1 MWTPLEFERCLASI
15 RVLVKKDRVIEGGHE
30 TDWTHWTWFG
40 FYGRHASFPPKSSCD
55 SFVDLVSVEMRVS
68 RNR

>member
-1 MWTPLEFERCLASI
+1 MWTPLEFERCVASI
-15 RVLVKKDRVIEGGHE
+15 QILLKKDRTIECRNE
-30 TDWTHWTWFG
+30 TNGTHRTWI
-40 FYGRHASFPPKSSCD
+40 RVHDRDASFPSKTGCD